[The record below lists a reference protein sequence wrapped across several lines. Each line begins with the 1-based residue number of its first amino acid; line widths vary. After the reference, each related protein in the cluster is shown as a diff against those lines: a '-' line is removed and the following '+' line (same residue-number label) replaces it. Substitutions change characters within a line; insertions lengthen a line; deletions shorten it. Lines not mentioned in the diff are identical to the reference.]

1 MRSEQARDGRIAE
14 CIIVRSCPC
23 EMGFRFD
30 ASGDGALAWTS
41 SRPDKRFDDDSCVR
55 ARVDVANQGAIRF
68 MRTDREA
75 MPYGN
80 DQHSV
85 SKSSIVTLDLQF

>member
-1 MRSEQARDGRIAE
+1 
-14 CIIVRSCPC
+14 
-23 EMGFRFD
+23 
-30 ASGDGALAWTS
+30 
-41 SRPDKRFDDDSCVR
+41 
-55 ARVDVANQGAIRF
+55 